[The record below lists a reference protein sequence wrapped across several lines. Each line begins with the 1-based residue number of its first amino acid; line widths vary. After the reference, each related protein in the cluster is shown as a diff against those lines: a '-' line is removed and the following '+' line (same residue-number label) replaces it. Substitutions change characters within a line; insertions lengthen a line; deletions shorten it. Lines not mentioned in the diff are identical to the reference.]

1 MGTLEEMSYRN
12 RTHAGHV
19 LAAAVSQAVDVD
31 VQYVL
36 GIPRG
41 GVIVALPV
49 AEALG
54 ATLDVAVA
62 RKIGAPN
69 QRELAIGAVT
79 ADGPAFLNSALIDRL
94 SVTDEYLDAEI
105 AAARVEAR
113 RREQL
118 YRLELPPPAFADHT
132 VVVVDDGVATGATL
146 IAVLRMVVAAAG
158 RVVVAVPVGPRD
170 TLEALRREA
179 ADVVCPLV
187 PRWFAAVGE
196 WYDDFRQTTDEE
208 VLTTLSG

>member
-1 MGTLEEMSYRN
+1 MSYRN
-12 RTHAGHV
+12 RTDAGHV
-19 LAAAVSQAVDVD
+19 LAAAVSRAVDVD
-31 VQYVL
+31 VHCVL

-54 ATLDVAVA
+54 AALDVAVA

-79 ADGPAFLNSALIDRL
+79 ADGPAFFNSALIDRL
-94 SVTDEYLDAEI
+94 SVTDEYLDAEV

-118 YRLELPPPAFADHT
+118 YRRELPPPAFADHT

-158 RVVVAVPVGPRD
+158 QVVVAVPVGPRD

-179 ADVVCPLV
+179 AHVVCPLV

-208 VLTTLSG
+208 VLTALGG